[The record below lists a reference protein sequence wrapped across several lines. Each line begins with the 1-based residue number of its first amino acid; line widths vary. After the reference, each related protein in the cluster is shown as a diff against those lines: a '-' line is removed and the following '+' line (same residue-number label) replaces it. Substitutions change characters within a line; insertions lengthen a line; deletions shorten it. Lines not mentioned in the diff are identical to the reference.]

1 MVTIRL
7 NDPDPAVLDGRNIR
21 ASAFEPAQRQ
31 LAAQLQA
38 LFDPRPI
45 PRRALT
51 VNAGYS
57 PLPTVLADHGFAVDG
72 ADSCAAAIEEAR
84 TRTPSIEQQPIAGPE
99 HLPYS
104 DSSFDL
110 VWCMDT
116 VEHTDHP
123 EILIAELAR
132 VASTGGR
139 IVLDTL
145 NNTFL
150 SRLVYL
156 RLFQQV
162 PGTKIMPAHRYR
174 ADRLRAPDQ
183 LSVLCRA
190 AGLDVERIV
199 GYEPASAGTL
209 ITSLLARRRGRITD
223 RELAARA
230 WFRLAEP
237 DHAPPVT
244 YYLVCRKHGER
255 LGAE

>member
-1 MVTIRL
+1 MVTIRP

-31 LAAQLQA
+31 LAAQLQG
-38 LFDPRPI
+38 LFDPRPTT
-45 PRRALT
+45 RRTLT

-57 PLPTVLADHGFAVDG
+57 PLPTVLTDHGFAVEG
-72 ADSCAAAIEEAR
+72 ADLCAAAIEEAQ
-84 TRTPSIEQQPIAGPE
+84 TRYPSIEQQLIDRPE

-104 DSSFDL
+104 DNSFDL
-110 VWCMDT
+110 VWCIDT
-116 VEHTDHP
+116 VEHADHP
-123 EILIAELAR
+123 EALISELAR
-132 VASTGGR
+132 VTSTGGR

-174 ADRLRAPDQ
+174 ADRFRTPDQ
-183 LSVLCRA
+183 LSGLCRA

-223 RELAARA
+223 RELAANA
-230 WFRLAEP
+230 GFRLP
-237 DHAPPVT
+237 GSGHPPPVT
-244 YYLVCRKHGER
+244 YYVVSRKHGER
-255 LGAE
+255 SGAG